1 DIGWPLDRDYTV
13 ADTSMPDLPSLTME
27 DALKTAFQN
36 RSELLT
42 LEMNLAAA
50 NVNLALQRSQAYPVV
65 SVSATLG
72 AGQDWA
78 SSTTSSSFT
87 VGASIELPVLDGGL
101 RGAQVQQAA
110 NQVASYKV
118 QQDQQRQS
126 ITIAVQNAL
135 FGVRDGKDRLDL
147 ASQNVKAA
155 QGQYTLQKARYAVGL
170 VTTLDVLTAFSTLT
184 TAQTGLEQ
192 ARSTYVLSILT
203 LNNVMGL

>member
-1 DIGWPLDRDYTV
+1 
-13 ADTSMPDLPSLTME
+13 ME

-42 LEMNLAAA
+42 LEANLAAA
-50 NVNLALQRSQAYPVV
+50 NVNLALQKSQAWPVV
-65 SVSATLG
+65 SVNGTVG
-72 AGQDWA
+72 AGQDW
-78 SSTTSSSFT
+78 TTNATSGSFT
-87 VGASIELPVLDGGL
+87 IGASIALPVLDGGL
-101 RGAQVQQAA
+101 HGAQVQEAA

-118 QQDQQRQS
+118 QQDQQTQS

-135 FGVRDGKDRLDL
+135 FGVRDAKDRLDL

-155 QGQYTLQKARYAVGL
+155 QGQYNLQKARYAVGL
-170 VTTLDVLTAFSTLT
+170 VTTLDVLTAFSALT

-203 LNNVMGL
+203 LNSVMGL